1 MVKAGNG
8 SFSFQELIRDAK
20 FRKGAVL
27 SGMEPRTSSSRI
39 VKWGGFT
46 DDTALVTGNSL
57 EQMKELILNSLMLTN
72 RINLD
77 NADDEAI
84 RRIDEIIRYQGKFA
98 VKSQNNTDE
107 VISMNPSWVKIKMT
121 DFPATED
128 SVAEGLKVSLLD
140 NEGQIVAEKG
150 MKLTRTFS
158 TDLTKKES
166 KLVNRGKLS
175 VEKLSSE
182 KMFLTRY
189 YQIS

>member
-1 MVKAGNG
+1 
-8 SFSFQELIRDAK
+8 
-20 FRKGAVL
+20 
-27 SGMEPRTSSSRI
+27 
-39 VKWGGFT
+39 
-46 DDTALVTGNSL
+46 
-57 EQMKELILNSLMLTN
+57 MLTN

-77 NADDEAI
+77 NADDETI
-84 RRIDEIIRYQGKFA
+84 KRIDNIIRYQGKFA
-98 VKSQNNTDE
+98 VKSQNNTEE
-107 VISMNPSWVKIKMT
+107 VLSMNPSWVKIKMT

-140 NEGQIVAEKG
+140 HEGQIVAEKG

-189 YQIS
+189 YLIRDIVTKLGGELL